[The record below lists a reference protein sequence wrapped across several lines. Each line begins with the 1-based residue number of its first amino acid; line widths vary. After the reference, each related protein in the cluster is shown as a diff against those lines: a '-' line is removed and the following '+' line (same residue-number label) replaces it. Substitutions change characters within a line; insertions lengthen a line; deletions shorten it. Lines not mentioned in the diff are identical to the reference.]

1 MKIESTAFKDGEK
14 IPEKYT
20 CDGSDEMPPLK
31 ISDVPS
37 KTRTLALI
45 CHDPDAPMGR
55 WEHGLFWN
63 IPPATKE
70 ITKPLGTAG
79 KNSWG
84 RNDYGGPCPPS
95 GTHRY
100 FFTIYALDMKLD
112 LPEGSTREEL
122 EEAMNGHIIEHAQI
136 VGLYKRKHQQN

>member
-1 MKIESTAFKDGEK
+1 MNLKSTAFKEGET

-20 CDGSDEMPPLK
+20 CDGEDIMPRLQ
-31 ISDVPS
+31 IEGVPS
-37 KTRTLALI
+37 KTKTLALI

-63 IPPATKE
+63 IPPTTKE
-70 ITKPLGTAG
+70 ITKPIGVIG

-95 GTHRY
+95 GKHHY
-100 FFTIYALDMKLD
+100 FFTIYALDIKLD

-122 EEAMNGHIIEHAQI
+122 ELAMEGHVIAHSQLA
-136 VGLYKRKHQQN
+136 GLYKRKHQQN